1 MLKSS
6 FTHDKIEA
14 GCDEVGRGALAGP
27 VVAAAVVLP
36 KDYKHAELT
45 DSKQLSKI
53 KREKI
58 RKEIINDALAYAV
71 AEVSCREV
79 DSLNVLKAS
88 ILAMHRAVDRLKIV
102 PELLLID
109 GNKFVPYGNIPH
121 HCIVKGDRHYLSIA
135 AASVLAKTHRDSLMA
150 KLGVSFPAY
159 CWEHNVGYPTKEH
172 RIAIEKNGITPFH
185 RRTFRL
191 LSEQLP
197 LFD

>member
-58 RKEIINDALAYAV
+58 REEIINDALAYAV

-135 AASVLAKTHRDSLMA
+135 AASVFGKD
-150 KLGVSFPAY
+150 
-159 CWEHNVGYPTKEH
+159 
-172 RIAIEKNGITPFH
+172 TP
-185 RRTFRL
+185 R
-191 LSEQLP
+191 
-197 LFD
+197 

>member
-58 RKEIINDALAYAV
+58 RE
-71 AEVSCREV
+71 
-79 DSLNVLKAS
+79 
-88 ILAMHRAVDRLKIV
+88 
-102 PELLLID
+102 
-109 GNKFVPYGNIPH
+109 GNHKRCPCLRCG
-121 HCIVKGDRHYLSIA
+121 R
-135 AASVLAKTHRDSLMA
+135 
-150 KLGVSFPAY
+150 SF
-159 CWEHNVGYPTKEH
+159 
-172 RIAIEKNGITPFH
+172 
-185 RRTFRL
+185 
-191 LSEQLP
+191 LP
-197 LFD
+197 GS